1 MCCVCVW
8 GGWLWWLWWWWVGG
22 WMGANDELKTGLR
35 GNDGSPLPTQ
45 LLTPQHQTL
54 RRSSAQRSAPRAA
67 PRPPPAQ
74 ARPEPS
80 QGAGPRLGH
89 GRHRALRSLA
99 GHVQGSLDD
108 LSLVQRQGRLLPV
121 LLRGP
126 TGPQRAGAHG
136 MAWHGMAWK
145 QSSMMQLRKTLK
157 TRENTLGCGSARVR
171 VAWQM
176 RGPGHGMHAAP
187 TGLPC
192 RTAGAAGKRRAGHPR
207 EHAGHGGGRGGGRHG
222 AVVALAAA
230 GCRKRGGGAPT
241 AGSAC
246 IDTSALSSR
255 RLNSADSSPRIQ
267 SSSLPAGAGRRPLAG
282 QLGTAADAAARSGRL
297 PLAAPLEAAGM
308 RVGSNGVSVALPA
321 PLSKPPG
328 GNPALTTSQGG
339 HKLVDYRFLPLLTTA
354 FCTSWDRERAE
365 GAAGCAAQETKK

>member
-1 MCCVCVW
+1 M
-8 GGWLWWLWWWWVGG
+8 
-22 WMGANDELKTGLR
+22 ANAR
-35 GNDGSPLPTQ
+35 PWAWNAC
-45 LLTPQHQTL
+45 
-54 RRSSAQRSAPRAA
+54 SAHRAA
-67 PRPPPAQ
+67 LSDCGCSRKAACRPPARARRAWRRKRRGQ
-74 ARPEPS
+74 AWS
-80 QGAGPRLGH
+80 GGGPR
-89 GRHRALRSLA
+89 
-99 GHVQGSLDD
+99 GSWL
-108 LSLVQRQGRLLPV
+108 QK
-121 LLRGP
+121 
-126 TGPQRAGAHG
+126 A
-136 MAWHGMAWK
+136 
-145 QSSMMQLRKTLK
+145 
-157 TRENTLGCGSARVR
+157 
-171 VAWQM
+171 
-176 RGPGHGMHAAP
+176 
-187 TGLPC
+187 
-192 RTAGAAGKRRAGHPR
+192 
-207 EHAGHGGGRGGGRHG
+207 
-222 AVVALAAA
+222 
-230 GCRKRGGGAPT
+230 GGGAPT